1 MILTQFPS
9 SIEYYVQTQ
18 LSGII
23 AIGED
28 AKRWQLSNN
37 GCHKYQYLF
46 TIHDRTRTSF
56 YVCLWTDENDSHP
69 YSLNFKANWNKR
81 TANIDRHIQ
90 PYPSW
95 RQEEHGLIILMS
107 ACSTNQYFFYL
118 NTLKLR
124 ELIIEPGREYYWPA
138 HQLL

>member
-1 MILTQFPS
+1 MILTEFPS

-23 AIGED
+23 TIGENI
-28 AKRWQLSNN
+28 KKWRLSNN

-46 TIHDRTRTSF
+46 TVQDKTRTSF
-56 YVCLWTDENDSHP
+56 YICMWTDEKDHHP
-69 YSLNFKANWNKR
+69 FCLNFQTNWNGLG
-81 TANIDRHIQ
+81 TDRVIR
-90 PYPSW
+90 PSPNW

-124 ELIIEPGREYYWPA
+124 EIIIIPGQEYYWPA
-138 HQLL
+138 HQSL